1 MEALLKLAVL
11 DKTARYNDNRKRGI
25 NPSLFIIVK
34 DGEVTLMHIMLIRF
48 TVMI

>member
-1 MEALLKLAVL
+1 MEALLKFAVL

-25 NPSLFIIVK
+25 NPSLFSIMK
-34 DGEVTLMHIMLIRF
+34 YGEITLMHIMLIRL